1 MSDPRFPYGNQPYGQ
16 SANGQTGAGNT
27 PYGQSQYGHPVQQ
40 QGAVNYPYTHPQQG
54 AFTQS
59 PYGQMTN
66 ENTQVMNPYSQ
77 APVGQQNGQSAS
89 SASPYGQSSSSR
101 QIGQQSFGQQTFGQ
115 PQFGQQS
122 FGQQTYGQQQFG
134 QQFGQ
139 PPKKKGNK
147 GLIIG
152 LIIAAVLVVGGII
165 AIFASGAFGTAKGG
179 FDDPTEAIITFF
191 DGFNARDNDV
201 VRSTFPSNLNEDAS
215 SDIENLLDDLNEAD
229 DSVEFD
235 VDSIDFSDATKLTK
249 SEASK
254 YGKGIK
260 EAYEYDIDVEFT
272 QDYQGSRVTATEP
285 CRFVT
290 IKWKNKWFNIYVKLD
305 QKNIEVIDWG
315 DVDNDDY
322 DDDDYSWDE
331 DDNQDYQAGSID
343 LSELIN
349 AKVTINGND
358 YQFPIK
364 YDDVK
369 DDLPVDFEYGDHKGN
384 EKISAGN
391 SGSDYYQLEK
401 DAYDEYLYSYISMA
415 NPTDQELV
423 AKDAYIYVLSMDIS
437 SCDTSDVPQIVFPGG
452 ITWGSTKEEIIAAYG
467 TPEYDSD
474 YTTTYTT
481 TDGGYSSIDFAF
493 DDEGKLD
500 SIYFYNGIQ

>member
-1 MSDPRFPYGNQPYGQ
+1 M
-16 SANGQTGAGNT
+16 
-27 PYGQSQYGHPVQQ
+27 
-40 QGAVNYPYTHPQQG
+40 
-54 AFTQS
+54 
-59 PYGQMTN
+59 
-66 ENTQVMNPYSQ
+66 
-77 APVGQQNGQSAS
+77 
-89 SASPYGQSSSSR
+89 
-101 QIGQQSFGQQTFGQ
+101 
-115 PQFGQQS
+115 
-122 FGQQTYGQQQFG
+122 
-134 QQFGQ
+134 
-139 PPKKKGNK
+139 
-147 GLIIG
+147 
-152 LIIAAVLVVGGII
+152 VGGII

-249 SEASK
+249 SEASE